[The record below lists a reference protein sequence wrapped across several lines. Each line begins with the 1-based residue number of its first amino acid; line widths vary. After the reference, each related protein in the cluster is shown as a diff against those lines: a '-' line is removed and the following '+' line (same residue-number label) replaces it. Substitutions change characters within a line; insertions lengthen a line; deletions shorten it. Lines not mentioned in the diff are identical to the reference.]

1 MKMSRAGKTGSIRR
15 SLRYSAQQTRKV
27 AVIVG
32 IVKLTPKSM
41 NKTRLKS
48 GGDFLCPFCP
58 VKTLLLR
65 SMIAWLLIF
74 STAFQLQAK
83 SPLLEEEKIS
93 LVKEIASIKEILK
106 EVEKQT
112 DFRFFYNHQQVDV
125 KISISVNLKEVTLR
139 YALDQIFKDVSI
151 GYKISGRQI
160 LLFKINKATNDQGLL
175 REQFLDT
182 VAPDASLLAVSGVV
196 RSGKGE
202 TMPGVNVIVK
212 GTSNGTTT
220 DAEGKYSLS
229 VLEDGAVLVFSFIG
243 FTTQEVAVNGRSVV
257 DVVLVED
264 VQSLEEVVVV
274 GYGEQKKVNLT
285 GSVSTVNFDG
295 AVDNRPLTN
304 ASQALGGVVPG
315 VWVSQN
321 SGKPGSDGAQIRVRG
336 WGTLNNTEPLVLIDG
351 VEASINEIN
360 PNDIESM
367 TVLKDAASSAIYGSR
382 AANGVVLI
390 SLKSGKFNEQT
401 YSNFCVAK
409 CNK

>member
-1 MKMSRAGKTGSIRR
+1 
-15 SLRYSAQQTRKV
+15 
-27 AVIVG
+27 
-32 IVKLTPKSM
+32 M

-229 VLEDGAVLVFSFIG
+229 VL
-243 FTTQEVAVNGRSVV
+243 
-257 DVVLVED
+257 
-264 VQSLEEVVVV
+264 
-274 GYGEQKKVNLT
+274 
-285 GSVSTVNFDG
+285 
-295 AVDNRPLTN
+295 
-304 ASQALGGVVPG
+304 
-315 VWVSQN
+315 
-321 SGKPGSDGAQIRVRG
+321 
-336 WGTLNNTEPLVLIDG
+336 
-351 VEASINEIN
+351 
-360 PNDIESM
+360 
-367 TVLKDAASSAIYGSR
+367 
-382 AANGVVLI
+382 
-390 SLKSGKFNEQT
+390 
-401 YSNFCVAK
+401 
-409 CNK
+409 